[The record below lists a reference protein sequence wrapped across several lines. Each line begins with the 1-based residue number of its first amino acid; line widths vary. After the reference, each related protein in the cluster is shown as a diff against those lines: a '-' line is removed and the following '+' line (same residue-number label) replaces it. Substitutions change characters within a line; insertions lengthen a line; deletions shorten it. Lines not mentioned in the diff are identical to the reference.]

1 LKSVRSAQLP
11 GRFRLEENM
20 NDLIGS
26 VAVGI
31 YTAITDALGPE
42 LTRRAN
48 ASLREALT
56 EGLFDPRSASILATL
71 CHDEDDDAPI
81 VFIVPAL
88 DSRTPD
94 PAPIGWLPQVLST
107 SIP

>member
-1 LKSVRSAQLP
+1 
-11 GRFRLEENM
+11 LEENM

-56 EGLFDPRSASILATL
+56 EPGLFDPLSASILATL
-71 CHDEDDDAPI
+71 CHDEDDDADAPPI
-81 VFIVPAL
+81 
-88 DSRTPD
+88 
-94 PAPIGWLPQVLST
+94 APSSWGVIHELAH
-107 SIP
+107 